1 MLGSIDFKLN
11 ELKSGREQMLSS
23 IQRAIDRDDYLLKS
37 LRERLLELNPE
48 KVLKRGYAL
57 IRGELQKGSI
67 VEVETISK
75 IATVRVENVRKK
87 E

>member
-1 MLGSIDFKLN
+1 MLN
-11 ELKSGREQMLSS
+11 S
-23 IQRAIDRDDYLLKS
+23 IQSVIDKDDYLLKS
-37 LRERLLELNPE
+37 LRERLFELNPE
-48 KVLKRGYAL
+48 KVLKRGYVL